1 MKITKSIKYVGVNDR
16 DIDLFEGQ
24 FPVPDGIAYNSYV
37 ILDEKIAVMDSVE
50 IAFKD
55 EWIGNILSVT
65 GDRAVDYLVIHHM
78 EPDHS
83 SSIRHFMDRFPTA
96 RIISSERAFNMMSGF
111 FGTDYEGRR
120 IIVSEGDVFPLG
132 RHRLRFFSA
141 PMVHWPEVLV
151 SYDMTDRV
159 LFSAD
164 AFGKFGC
171 NDIPGEWEREAGRYY
186 FGIVGKYGAMVSA
199 LLKKLEGLDIDFI
212 CSLHGPVICENIDYY
227 ISLYN
232 KWAAYLPDR
241 SGVCIACASIYGN
254 TAAAARLL
262 EERLNACG
270 VKTELYDLAR
280 CDIYRAVES
289 AFRFDRLV
297 LASSTYNGGLFPP
310 MREFLG
316 HLTDRGYKN
325 RTVAFIENGSWA
337 QAATKA
343 MKAMLEGSK
352 NLSFIEPNVSI
363 TSSLNDESRAQIIAL
378 SDKITENCD

>member
-50 IAFKD
+50 ITFKD

-65 GDRAVDYLVIHHM
+65 GGRAVDYLVIHHM

-111 FGTDYEGRR
+111 FGTAYEGRR

-151 SYDMTDRV
+151 SYDMTDRA

-199 LLKKLEGLDIDFI
+199 LLKKLEVLDIDFI
-212 CSLHGPVICENIDYY
+212 CSLHGPVICENTDYY

-343 MKAMLEGSK
+343 MKAMLERSK

>member
-65 GDRAVDYLVIHHM
+65 GGRAVDYLVIHHM

-111 FGTDYEGRR
+111 FGTAYEGRR

-212 CSLHGPVICENIDYY
+212 CSLHGPVICKNIDYY

-254 TAAAARLL
+254 TAAAAGLL